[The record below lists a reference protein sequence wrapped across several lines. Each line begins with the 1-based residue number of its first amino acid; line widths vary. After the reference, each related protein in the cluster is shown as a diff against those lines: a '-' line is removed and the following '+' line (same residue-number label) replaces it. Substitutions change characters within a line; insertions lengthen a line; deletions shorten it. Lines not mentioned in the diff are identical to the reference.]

1 MKAPYQLL
9 RAARAALGIEHVA
22 LAEKAGVSKRTLV
35 RIETL
40 QVVSEETRQR
50 VQAALEAEGVCFI
63 AGQEGHGPGISLLEE
78 ILATPSVRQQEP
90 RRRSGRK
97 SQS

>member
-40 QVVSEETRQR
+40 QIVSEETRER
-50 VQAALEAEGVCFI
+50 VQAALEAEGIQFFSG
-63 AGQEGHGPGISLLEE
+63 ADSLNPGISLSQD
-78 ILATPSVRQQEP
+78 ILDQPTI
-90 RRRSGRK
+90 RRRKPSKTVNSNG
-97 SQS
+97 